1 MGFLSSSI
9 LPGFQRGTSTS
20 SVRIRCSVASAS
32 LQYIYVRVCLN
43 SISDFRLFHNN
54 ASCPFLDVPR
64 RLPSSISSWLRLH
77 KSKSGRGLKE
87 EAARRLAAAREV
99 EEAHLRH
106 LGTLV
111 QWHQQYAPDVNLLG
125 TPKGSADSR
134 HTRENLDRLLHMLDI
149 PASTPQGDDGQTST
163 ASAPENTVGYG
174 GSNVQRAL
182 LAVMRKPEP
191 TLDRYRPPS
200 WVRRNWPALLAVGC
214 GAYLG
219 LALWRGLDVTAAI
232 KHYGHETYVALKRFT
247 MERIW
252 EPMIQMY
259 NTVRYDEKQFAVQSA
274 KSLESD
280 LNSLNRMVLDFG
292 REALQLNG
300 EELQRL
306 EEQVCRTDG
315 DGPILPTTAFLA
327 QYVLACN
334 SLTTPFV
341 PHNASLQ
348 VEEGDLT
355 AVMKHFETEMKHPV
369 RGAILGDMVRT
380 TLIQVQTVS
389 VFSSQ

>member
-1 MGFLSSSI
+1 
-9 LPGFQRGTSTS
+9 
-20 SVRIRCSVASAS
+20 
-32 LQYIYVRVCLN
+32 
-43 SISDFRLFHNN
+43 
-54 ASCPFLDVPR
+54 
-64 RLPSSISSWLRLH
+64 
-77 KSKSGRGLKE
+77 
-87 EAARRLAAAREV
+87 V
-99 EEAHLRH
+99 EEVHLRH

-111 QWHQQYAPDVNLLG
+111 QWQQQYAPDVNLLG
-125 TPKGSADSR
+125 TSRGSADSR
-134 HTRENLDRLLHMLDI
+134 HAREDLDRLLHMLDM
-149 PASTPQGDDGQTST
+149 PASTLPGDDGQPSS
-163 ASAPENTVGYG
+163 ASAPENTVDYG
-174 GSNVQRAL
+174 GSDVQRAL
-182 LAVMRKPEP
+182 LAVLRKPKP
-191 TLDRYRPPS
+191 TLGRYQPPS

-214 GAYLG
+214 AAYLG

-232 KHYGHETYVALKRFT
+232 KHYVREAYVASKRFT

-280 LNSLNRMVLDFG
+280 LKSLSRMVLDFG
-292 REALQLNG
+292 REALQLND

-315 DGPILPTTAFLA
+315 HGLLLPAAADAAFLHN
-327 QYVLACN
+327 VFPPF
-334 SLTTPFV
+334 TTFA

-380 TLIQVQTVS
+380 TLIQVQTDCSRFLIVS
-389 VFSSQ
+389 GGSTSADRSSLTGRHASSILPTLPPTPGPTRFKRERLTCKRR